1 MRGNRQRHL
10 VDPTCQEVRQR
21 RAAKGRRLPGAR
33 GHFACS
39 IWYCACVCLIAML
52 LLAGMAALHAAP
64 NAPAAATKGN
74 RVPLTP
80 GRGPR
85 VSLDVHEIDVRTVL
99 TVLGENAQVR
109 FSLAPDVRGK
119 VTCSYRDLAL
129 EEMLDVILPPLGL
142 RWKRLAAQQYR
153 VERAVEQKTGKAL
166 LSSPRGWDP
175 AGLKALYYN
184 DPACELADG
193 SLSALLAVP
202 PEGVTV
208 VTRTDARPGGIWSET
223 GPAPGVG
230 PAQWSARW
238 TGRLYV
244 PADDSYT
251 FSFDPIHGAAL
262 LLLDG
267 KVVVD
272 SWRIAPRGKTA
283 GSPVKLSHGWHDVVI
298 EYHQAGPTGA
308 LDLKWQA
315 SWLPL
320 ETIGIH
326 ASGKPAQGRT
336 TP

>member
-1 MRGNRQRHL
+1 MDQTH
-10 VDPTCQEVRQR
+10 PEVRNRSMAGEQ
-21 RAAKGRRLPGAR
+21 RLPGAR
-33 GHFACS
+33 GPLAFS
-39 IWYCACVCLIAML
+39 SWYRASAFLISML
-52 LLAGMAALHAAP
+52 LLAGIAMLHAAP
-64 NAPAAATKGN
+64 NPPAAGAKGN

-85 VSLDVHEIDVRTVL
+85 VSLDVRGIDIRTVL
-99 TVLGENAQVR
+99 AVLEESAQVR
-109 FSLAPDVRGK
+109 FRLAPDVRGK
-119 VTCSYRDLAL
+119 VSCSRRDLAL
-129 EEMLDVILPPLGL
+129 EDMLDVILPPLGL
-142 RWKRLAAQQYR
+142 RWKRVAAQQYR

-166 LSSPRGWDP
+166 LSAPRGWDP

-202 PEGVTV
+202 PEGVTPV
-208 VTRTDARPGGIWSET
+208 RRTDARPGGSWSET

-230 PAQWSARW
+230 PTGWSARW
-238 TGRLYV
+238 TGRLFV
-244 PADDSYT
+244 PADDLYT

-283 GSPVKLSHGWHDVVI
+283 GSPVRLSRGWHDAVI
-298 EYHQAGPTGA
+298 EYHQVGPTGA

-326 ASGKPAQGRT
+326 ASGKPAQGRAT
-336 TP
+336 R